1 MTDESD
7 GDPIERTGDEP
18 PDGAPPGGGR
28 RGQGDVGASDGGP
41 ATEGELEADDE
52 LVTDGGLSADTGM
65 ETGSEPRITFYGG
78 KWASTVPLAFFI
90 LWAIFQ
96 SGVLGIGDTNGL
108 VIGALLG
115 TILGMFFVRGNW
127 KAYADTIFEGM
138 TQRVAATAIVAW
150 LWAGMF
156 AETLQVGGF
165 VEGLIF
171 AADALNVGAA
181 TFPAAAFVLC
191 GLLATGI
198 GTGYGA
204 TVAFVTLFFP
214 AGVLIGANPVLL
226 FAAILSGAVFGDNL
240 APVSDT
246 TIVSAVTQDADI
258 GGVVASRFKYAI
270 AAAIPAFIAYLIMGS
285 AMSGASLEGSVALRE
300 TATALGLVH
309 LLSMGVVIVTAVA
322 GRHIV
327 EAISWGIVVAVAFNL
342 AFGLS
347 SVSDILA
354 FTVTEA
360 GAFTA
365 LPFVVVGETAGVGG
379 SLYAGAIGFFP
390 LIVLT
395 LLIVAMA
402 QIMIRG
408 GGFAAIQ
415 DFLLNSVATN
425 VRRAELTMVL
435 GTATINGM
443 ITINT
448 AAEIAIAPYIARIG
462 EKFNINGYR
471 RANIL
476 DANTSALGY
485 IFPWA
490 GGVLVGYQVMVGPEG
505 LGTEYGPEMVV
516 NPIEVVPYVFHGWFL
531 VIVFLLAAITGFG
544 REYIPDRTSEEVS
557 RA

>member
-1 MTDESD
+1 MIDPPDDESAERVD
-7 GDPIERTGDEP
+7 GEPPGDVPPEGDGGSTGDPVPVADGGFGDE
-18 PDGAPPGGGR
+18 
-28 RGQGDVGASDGGP
+28 S
-41 ATEGELEADDE
+41 GEPN
-52 LVTDGGLSADTGM
+52 
-65 ETGSEPRITFYGG
+65 EPRITFYGG
-78 KWASTVPLAFFI
+78 KWASTVPIVFFI
-90 LWAIFQ
+90 LWAIVQ

-108 VIGALLG
+108 VIGALVG
-115 TILGMFFVRGNW
+115 TILGMFLVRGDW

-270 AAAIPAFIAYLIMGS
+270 VAAVPAFAAYLIMGS
-285 AMSGASLEGSVALRE
+285 VLSGASLEGAAALRE
-300 TATALGLVH
+300 SATALGLVH
-309 LLSMGVVIVTAVA
+309 LISMGVVIATAVA

-327 EAISWGIVVAVAFNL
+327 EAISWGLVVAVAFNL
-342 AFGLS
+342 VFGLS
-347 SVSDILA
+347 SVADVLV
-354 FTVTEA
+354 FT
-360 GAFTA
+360 TA
-365 LPFVVVGETAGVGG
+365 DATPAATLPFVRVGETAGVGG

-395 LLIVAMA
+395 LLIVSMA

-415 DFLLNSVATN
+415 EFLLDSVATT

-490 GGVLVGYQVMVGPEG
+490 GGVLVGYQVMVGPDG
-505 LGTEYGPEMVV
+505 LGEQYGPEMVV
-516 NPIEVVPYVFHGWFL
+516 NPVEVVPYVFHGWFL

-544 REYIPDRTSEEVS
+544 REYIPDRISEEVS

>member
-1 MTDESD
+1 MNDPSD
-7 GDPIERTGDEP
+7 DDPIDLTGDEP
-18 PDGAPPGGGR
+18 PDGAPPGGGQR
-28 RGQGDVGASDGGP
+28 DRGDPGASDG
-41 ATEGELEADDE
+41 ELA
-52 LVTDGGLSADTGM
+52 TDGGLSAGTGS
-65 ETGSEPRITFYGG
+65 ETDSEPRITFYGG

-90 LWAIFQ
+90 VWAIFQ

-115 TILGMFFVRGNW
+115 TILGMFFVRGDW

-270 AAAIPAFIAYLIMGS
+270 LAAVPAFIAYLIMGS
-285 AMSGASLEGSVALRE
+285 VLSGASLEGSAALRE

-309 LLSMGVVIVTAVA
+309 LLSMGVVIATAVA

-327 EAISWGIVVAVAFNL
+327 EAISWGILVAVAFNL
-342 AFGLS
+342 LFGLS

-360 GAFTA
+360 GTFTA

-379 SLYAGAIGFFP
+379 SLYSGAIGFFP

-395 LLIVAMA
+395 LLIVSMA

-505 LGTEYGPEMVV
+505 LGAEYGPEMVV

>member
-1 MTDESD
+1 MT
-7 GDPIERTGDEP
+7 GP
-18 PDGAPPGGGR
+18 PDDETR
-28 RGQGDVGASDGGP
+28 DRI
-41 ATEGELEADDE
+41 DDE
-52 LVTDGGLSADTGM
+52 LPDGEPPEDAPDSATGDPVPVADGGFADESAKPH
-65 ETGSEPRITFYGG
+65 EPRIAFYGG
-78 KWASTVPLAFFI
+78 KWASTVPIVFFI
-90 LWAIFQ
+90 FWAIVQ

-108 VIGALLG
+108 VIGALVG
-115 TILGMFFVRGNW
+115 TILGMFLVRGDW

-165 VEGLIF
+165 VGGLIF
-171 AADALNVGAA
+171 AADALNVGAT

-214 AGVLIGANPVLL
+214 AGVLLGANPVLL

-270 AAAIPAFIAYLIMGS
+270 LAAVPAFAAYLIMGS
-285 AMSGASLEGSVALRE
+285 VLSGASLEGAAALRE
-300 TATALGLVH
+300 SATAPGLVH
-309 LLSMGVVIVTAVA
+309 LISMGVVIATAVA

-327 EAISWGIVVAVAFNL
+327 EAVSWGLIVAVAFNL

-347 SVSDILA
+347 SVADILV
-354 FTVTEA
+354 FTTTSPTPA
-360 GAFTA
+360 AA
-365 LPFVVVGETAGVGG
+365 LPFVRVGETAGVGG
-379 SLYAGAIGFFP
+379 SLYSGAVGFFP

-408 GGFAAIQ
+408 GGFEAILE
-415 DFLLNSVATN
+415 FLLDSVATT

-435 GTATINGM
+435 GTAAINGM

-448 AAEIAIAPYIARIG
+448 AAEIAIAPYIAWLG

-490 GGVLVGYQVMVGPEG
+490 GGVLVGYQVMVGPDG
-505 LGTEYGPEMVV
+505 LGEQYGPEMVV

-544 REYIPDRTSEEVS
+544 REYIPDRISEEVS

>member
-1 MTDESD
+1 MTETRDVAPPATD
-7 GDPIERTGDEP
+7 GGEP
-18 PDGAPPGGGR
+18 PDGSEFGV
-28 RGQGDVGASDGGP
+28 GDGSD
-41 ATEGELEADDE
+41 D
-52 LVTDGGLSADTGM
+52 V
-65 ETGSEPRITFYGG
+65 PRIEFRGG
-78 KWASTVPLAFFI
+78 KWASTVPLVFFI
-90 LWAIFQ
+90 AWAIFQ
-96 SGVLGIGDTNGL
+96 SGVLGIGGPDGL
-108 VIGALLG
+108 VVGGLVG
-115 TILGMFFVRGNW
+115 TILGLFLVRGNW
-127 KAYADTIFEGM
+127 KTYADAIFEGM

-156 AETLQVGGF
+156 ADTLQVGGF

-181 TFPAAAFVLC
+181 TFPAAAFILC

-204 TVAFVTLFFP
+204 TIAFVTLFFP

-270 AAAIPAFIAYLIMGS
+270 AAAIPAFAAYLMAGA
-285 AMSGASLEGSVALRE
+285 AMAGASLEGSAALRE
-300 TATALGLVH
+300 AATATGLVH
-309 LLSMGVVIVTAVA
+309 LISMGVVIATAVA

-327 EAISWGIVVAVAFNL
+327 EAVSWGIVVAVAFNL

-347 SVSDILA
+347 SVSDIVA
-354 FTVTEA
+354 FTVTET
-360 GAFTA
+360 GQFTS
-365 LPFVVVGETAGVGG
+365 LPFVVVGETAGLGG
-379 SLYAGAIGFFP
+379 SLYTGAIGFFP

-395 LLIVAMA
+395 LLIVSMA

-415 DFLLNSVATN
+415 ELLLNRVATT

-448 AAEIAIAPYIARIG
+448 AAEIAIAPYVARIG

-490 GGVLVGYQVMVGPEG
+490 GGVLVGYQVMIGEG
-505 LGTEYGPEMVV
+505 GLRAEYGLDAMVV

-531 VIVFLLAAITGFG
+531 VAIFVVAAITGFG
-544 REYIPDRTSEEVS
+544 REYIPDRASEEVS

>member
-1 MTDESD
+1 MTD
-7 GDPIERTGDEP
+7 R
-18 PDGAPPGGGR
+18 PDGGDSSVSMDAGGG
-28 RGQGDVGASDGGP
+28 S
-41 ATEGELEADDE
+41 EA
-52 LVTDGGLSADTGM
+52 
-65 ETGSEPRITFYGG
+65 EPRISFYGG
-78 KWASTVPLAFFI
+78 KWASTLPLGFFI
-90 LWAIFQ
+90 LWAVFQ

-108 VIGALLG
+108 VIGALIG
-115 TILGMFFVRGNW
+115 TILGMFFVRGDW
-127 KAYADTIFEGM
+127 KTYADTIFEGM

-214 AGVLIGANPVLL
+214 AGVLIGASPVLL

-270 AAAIPAFIAYLIMGS
+270 VAAVPAFVAYLIMGS
-285 AMSGASLEGSVALRE
+285 MLSGASLEGAAALRD
-300 TATALGLVH
+300 TATAPGLVH
-309 LLSMGVVIVTAVA
+309 LVSMGVVIATAVA

-327 EAISWGIVVAVAFNL
+327 EAISWGLVVAVGFNL
-342 AFGLS
+342 GLGLS
-347 SVSDILA
+347 SVSDVLV

-360 GAFTA
+360 GTVTA
-365 LPFVVVGETAGVGG
+365 LPFVAVGDTASVGG
-379 SLYAGAIGFFP
+379 SLYTGAIGFFP

-395 LLIVAMA
+395 LLIVSMA

-415 DFLLNSVATN
+415 EFLLNSVATN
-425 VRRAELTMVL
+425 VRRAEVTMVL
-435 GTATINGM
+435 GTAAINGM

-490 GGVLVGYQVMVGPEG
+490 GGVLVGYQVMVGPDG
-505 LGTEYGPEMVV
+505 LGAEYGPEMVV

-531 VIVFLLAAITGFG
+531 VIVFLAAAVTGFG
-544 REYIPDRTSEEVS
+544 REYVPDRTSEEVS

>member
-1 MTDESD
+1 MTDTTAGTPAATD
-7 GDPIERTGDEP
+7 GGDP
-18 PDGAPPGGGR
+18 PDGSDFG
-28 RGQGDVGASDGGP
+28 VGEEGSD
-41 ATEGELEADDE
+41 D
-52 LVTDGGLSADTGM
+52 
-65 ETGSEPRITFYGG
+65 PRIEFRGG
-78 KWASTVPLAFFI
+78 KWASTLPLVFFI
-90 LWAIFQ
+90 AWAIFQ

-108 VIGALLG
+108 VVGALVG
-115 TILGMFFVRGNW
+115 TTLGMFLVRGDW

-156 AETLQVGGF
+156 AQTLQAGGF

-171 AADALNVGAA
+171 AADALNVGAS
-181 TFPAAAFVLC
+181 TFPAAAFILC

-204 TVAFVTLFFP
+204 TVAFVTLVFP

-270 AAAIPAFIAYLIMGS
+270 AAAVPAFAAYLIAGS
-285 AMSGASLEGSVALRE
+285 AMAGVSLEGAVALRE
-300 TATALGLVH
+300 SANALGLVH
-309 LLSMGVVIVTAVA
+309 LLSMGVVIVTAVV

-327 EAISWGIVVAVAFNL
+327 EAISWGLVVAVASNL
-342 AFGLS
+342 LFGLS
-347 SVSDILA
+347 SASDIVA

-360 GAFTA
+360 GALSG
-365 LPFVVVGETAGVGG
+365 LPVVEVGETAGVGG
-379 SLYAGAIGFFP
+379 SLYTGAVGFFP

-408 GGFAAIQ
+408 GGFEAIQ
-415 DFLLNSVATN
+415 TFLLDRVATT

-448 AAEIAIAPYIARIG
+448 AAEIAIAPYVARIG

-490 GGVLVGYQVMVGPEG
+490 GGVLVGYQVMVGPDG
-505 LGTEYGPEMVV
+505 LGSQYGPEMVV

-531 VIVFLLAAITGFG
+531 VAIFIIAAITGFG
-544 REYIPDRTSEEVS
+544 REYIPDRASEEVS

>member
-7 GDPIERTGDEP
+7 GDPIDRTGDEP
-18 PDGAPPGGGR
+18 PDGAPPGGGQR
-28 RGQGDVGASDGGP
+28 DRGDPVASDDGSSNH
-41 ATEGELEADDE
+41 GEFA
-52 LVTDGGLSADTGM
+52 TDGGLSAGPEAETDT
-65 ETGSEPRITFYGG
+65 EPRISFYGG
-78 KWASTVPLAFFI
+78 KWMSTVPLAFFI

-96 SGVLGIGDTNGL
+96 SGVLRVGGSDGL
-108 VIGALLG
+108 VIGALIG
-115 TILGMFFVRGNW
+115 TILGMFFVRGSW
-127 KAYADTIFEGM
+127 KTYADTIFEGM

-156 AETLQVGGF
+156 ADTLQAGGF
-165 VEGLIF
+165 VNGLIF
-171 AADALNVGAA
+171 AADALNVGGA

-204 TVAFVTLFFP
+204 TIAFVTLFFP
-214 AGVLIGANPVLL
+214 AGVLLGANPVLL

-246 TIVSAVTQDADI
+246 TIVSAVTQNADI

-270 AAAIPAFIAYLIMGS
+270 LAAVPAFIAYLVMGS
-285 AMSGASLEGSVALRE
+285 VLPGASLEGAAELD
-300 TATALGLVH
+300 AAAAGLVH
-309 LLSMGVVIVTAVA
+309 LASMGVVIVTAVA

-327 EAISWGIVVAVAFNL
+327 EAISWGIVVAVASNL
-342 AFGLS
+342 LFGLS
-347 SVSDILA
+347 SVSDILV
-354 FTVTEA
+354 FTVSEA
-360 GAFTA
+360 GTFTA
-365 LPFVVVGETAGVGG
+365 LPFVAVGETTGVGG
-379 SLYAGAIGFFP
+379 SLYTGATGFFP

-395 LLIVAMA
+395 LLIVSMA

-408 GGFAAIQ
+408 GGFEAILE
-415 DFLLNSVATN
+415 FLLNSVATN

-490 GGVLVGYQVMVGPEG
+490 GGVLVGYQVMVGPGG
-505 LGTEYGPEMVV
+505 LGAEYGDAMVV

-531 VIVFLLAAITGFG
+531 VIVFLFAAITGFG